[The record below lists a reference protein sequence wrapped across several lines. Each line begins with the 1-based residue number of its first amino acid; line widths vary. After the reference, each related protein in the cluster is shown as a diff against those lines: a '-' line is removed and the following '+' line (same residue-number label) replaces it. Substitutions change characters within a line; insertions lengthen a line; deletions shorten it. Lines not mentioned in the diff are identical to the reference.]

1 MYKDINNKLKTTLY
15 KKPTDRQ
22 SYLHGNWEHSRSLK
36 ESIPYSQELRLKRT
50 CSANSE
56 FEAILLRLTINL

>member
-1 MYKDINNKLKTTLY
+1 MYKDINNKLKATLY

-22 SYLHGNWEHSRSLK
+22 SYLHGNSEHPRSLK
-36 ESIPYSQELRLKRT
+36 ESIPYSQALRLKRT

-56 FEAILLRLTINL
+56 FEAILLQLTVNL